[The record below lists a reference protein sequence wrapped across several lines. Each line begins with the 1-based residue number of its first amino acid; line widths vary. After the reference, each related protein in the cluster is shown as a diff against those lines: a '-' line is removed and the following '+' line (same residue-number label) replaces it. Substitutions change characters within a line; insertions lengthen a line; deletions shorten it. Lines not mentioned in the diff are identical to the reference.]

1 MSRLLSSVDIPTRR
15 RGNLTRLNS
24 ITENFNNRKESL
36 EREVGFPVFISG
48 LTGPLRIFQR
58 AGGHRHSIDDA
69 ATAWYALQ
77 KAPGAQTALDLGT
90 GVGTV
95 GLIVLWGLDAKAS
108 LTCVEAQQVSYDL
121 LKANI
126 ACNELQSRVNP
137 LHMDLRDINLSQKFP
152 LITGSPPYFP
162 LKAGTLPAD
171 TQKAHARF
179 ELRGHVGDYAEAAKR
194 HLAPDGVFVFCFPFL
209 QKARCIQLVHA
220 TGFGIVTLRDVHPRR
235 DRPPLFSLYSARLGW
250 SSPIEEEPPF
260 VVTEPDGSYTP
271 EMTDMQSSRG
281 FGPEGTN
288 CMA

>member
-1 MSRLLSSVDIPTRR
+1 MLSGVDIPTRR
-15 RGNLTRLNS
+15 RGNLARLNS

-126 ACNELQSRVNP
+126 ACNGLQSRVNP
-137 LHMDLRDINLSQKFP
+137 LHMDLRDIHLSQKFP

-162 LKAGTLPAD
+162 LKAGTLPSD

-209 QKARCIQLVHA
+209 QKTRCIQLVHA

-260 VVTEPDGSYTP
+260 VVAEPDGSYTP
-271 EMTDMQSSRG
+271 EMTEMQYSRG

-288 CMA
+288 GIA

>member
-1 MSRLLSSVDIPTRR
+1 MVDIPTHR

-24 ITENFNNRKESL
+24 ISENFNNRKESL

-58 AGGHRHSIDDA
+58 EGGHRHSIDDA

-77 KAPGAQTALDLGT
+77 KAPGTQAALDLGT

-95 GLIVLWGLDAKAS
+95 GLIVLWGLGAKAS

-126 ACNELQSRVNP
+126 ACNGLHSRVDA
-137 LHMDLRDINLSQKFP
+137 LHMDLRELNLSRKFA
-152 LITGSPPYFP
+152 LVTGSPPYFP
-162 LKAGTLPAD
+162 VEAGTLPSD

-179 ELRGHVGDYAEAAKR
+179 ELRGHVGDYAQAAKR

-220 TGFGIVTLRDVHPRR
+220 TGFGIVTMRDVQPRR

-250 SSPIEEEPPF
+250 SSPIQEEPPF
-260 VVTEPDGSYTP
+260 VVTEPDGTYTP
-271 EMTDMQSSRG
+271 EMTEMQSSRG

-288 CMA
+288 CID